1 MAETKPTRVPRS
13 FFVIIV
19 LILAGMYYYAAYI
32 DNSGPE
38 KTVEN
43 FYQAYFNRDFTTVSQ
58 NLSVLWGVRLL
69 PQYSAM
75 PPAELLKNRARI
87 EKDVSGILAEA
98 EKNNQI
104 PENTTISIL
113 KEYTKE
119 GKNSAVVVYAIK
131 ENGKTTYQEAAILV
145 REENKLRIL
154 QMVPVNEQT
163 LEQVKQIDI
172 NTLDSN
178 FESLYTTSK

>member
-1 MAETKPTRVPRS
+1 
-13 FFVIIV
+13 
-19 LILAGMYYYAAYI
+19 
-32 DNSGPE
+32 
-38 KTVEN
+38 
-43 FYQAYFNRDFTTVSQ
+43 
-58 NLSVLWGVRLL
+58 
-69 PQYSAM
+69 M